1 MKHTARAGIGAGL
14 VLLAGTSVFT
24 QQAPRPSAGFPSS
37 DTAYKSTFVPDLP
50 AAPDPNMRVEDNAQ
64 GRREWMKELMGGDL
78 SPEFV
83 EALLEA
89 ARVERER
96 YPNAFAAGAAGSW
109 TNLGP
114 VRSNWIQNGPTLTQS
129 DTGRL
134 RTILVHPSNPDIVYV
149 LTSGGGLWKTSNF
162 LSPRPNWS
170 VTTDGVLGVAG
181 GAVAFGSSAN
191 TLYLGSGDPFDG
203 GAGGFVT
210 KSITGGES
218 WLPSVKVGGSTTVM
232 DVKVDTT
239 SAPDLVFVATN
250 AGLFRSTDAGTSYQA
265 SGVIPQA
272 YLAWSLAQTAGAWLV
287 TIQRANGSG
296 GIYRSTDRGASWTA
310 VNVGTADVGRITLAV
325 AEPGDPVVYAFAAR
339 AGDGAQK
346 DLFRSGDG
354 GQTWTALG
362 LATKKPVNP
371 NDDQP
376 DMNIMQDQAFYNQ
389 MVLVDPT
396 DSTRNTVY
404 IGGQLS
410 SAKSTD
416 GGATWRVISNWLA
429 QFKLPYVHADF
440 HAAAFVPQTKTL
452 LFGSDG
458 GLFVSTDGGATFSSQ
473 KNDGIASYLIYALA
487 TNDKHPDDVII
498 GLQDNGTRLRVGNSD
513 TFNQV
518 FGGDGFGVGWS
529 DAGALAS
536 IYYSFIIRT
545 PNGNPATQQKWQVGW
560 NGIDPAEFFNPAAT
574 QFFTNIYQ
582 PNAAAAPDRQTYFH
596 RTKRTLYKT
605 TNAAAL
611 WTRTYRL
618 PASVSGE
625 FRAVMHGVGT
635 GYDNLNE
642 IGVSMSGSRV
652 AISLDG
658 GQTFT
663 IRSLGAVPGMAAG
676 FTSAV
681 AWARPGEIYLSTENP
696 DPSAA
701 HLIRSLDGGAT
712 WTRVDGNGLPAVPIV
727 KLLVSSR
734 DSSRKTIYA
743 GTWLGV
749 YESTDAGATWH
760 RFGAGLP
767 LAIVNDLYMP
777 PDGSFLRAASYGRGV
792 WDYRF

>member
-1 MKHTARAGIGAGL
+1 
-14 VLLAGTSVFT
+14 
-24 QQAPRPSAGFPSS
+24 
-37 DTAYKSTFVPDLP
+37 
-50 AAPDPNMRVEDNAQ
+50 MRVEDSAQ

-83 EALLEA
+83 QALLEA
-89 ARVERER
+89 ARAERER

-114 VRSNWIQNGPTLTQS
+114 VRSNWIQNGPTVTES

-170 VTTDGVLGVAG
+170 VTTDSVLGVAG
-181 GAVAFGSSAN
+181 GAVAFGGSAN

-203 GAGGFVT
+203 GVGGFVT
-210 KSITGGES
+210 KSTTAGES
-218 WLPSVKVGGSTTVM
+218 WLASVKVGGATTVM
-232 DVKVDTT
+232 DVKVDAT
-239 SAPDLVFVATN
+239 SGSDVVFVATN
-250 AGLFRSTDAGTSYQA
+250 AGLFRSTDAGGSYQA
-265 SGVIPQA
+265 SGVIGQA

-296 GIYRSTDRGASWTA
+296 GIYRSTDRGASWSA
-310 VNVGTADVGRITLAV
+310 VSVGTTDVGRITLAV
-325 AEPGDPVVYAFAAR
+325 AEPGDPVVYAFAAK
-339 AGDGAQK
+339 AGDSAQK

-354 GQTWTALG
+354 GQTWSALG

-376 DMNIMQDQAFYNQ
+376 DMNIMQDQAFYNH

-396 DSTRNTVY
+396 DTTRNTVY

-440 HAAAFVPQTKTL
+440 HAAAFVPQTKTV

-458 GLFVSTDGGATFSSQ
+458 GLFVSTDGGSTFSSQ

-487 TNDKHPDDVII
+487 TNDKHADDVII
-498 GLQDNGTRLRVGNSD
+498 GLQDNGTRLRVGNSE

-536 IYYSFIIRT
+536 IYYSFISRT

-574 QFFTNIYQ
+574 QFFTTIYQ

-605 TNAAAL
+605 TDAATL
-611 WTRTYRL
+611 WTRVFRL
-618 PASVSGE
+618 PTTVSGE
-625 FRAVMHGVGT
+625 FRAVMHGIGT

-642 IGVSMSGSRV
+642 IGVSMSASRV

-658 GQTFT
+658 GKTFT
-663 IRSLGAVPGMAAG
+663 IRSLAAVPGMAGG

-681 AWARPGEIYLSTENP
+681 AWARPGEVYLSTENP
-696 DPSAA
+696 DPSGA

-712 WTRVDGNGLPAVPIV
+712 WTRADGNGLPPVPIS

>member
-1 MKHTARAGIGAGL
+1 

-24 QQAPRPSAGFPSS
+24 QQPPRPSSGFPSS

-50 AAPDPNMRVEDNAQ
+50 TPGPDMRVADTAE

-83 EALLEA
+83 EALLDA
-89 ARVERER
+89 ARAERER
-96 YPNAFAAGAAGSW
+96 YPNAFTAGAAGSW
-109 TNLGP
+109 INLGP
-114 VRSNWIQNGPTLTQS
+114 VRSTWIQNGPTVTES

-134 RTILVHPSNPDIVYV
+134 RTILVHPTNPDIVYV

-162 LSPRPNWS
+162 LAPRPNWS
-170 VTTDGVLGVAG
+170 VTTDSVLGVAG
-181 GAVAFGSSAN
+181 GGVAFGGSAN

-203 GAGGFVT
+203 GVGGFVT
-210 KSITGGES
+210 KSTNGGDS
-218 WLPSVKVGGSTTVM
+218 WLASVKVGGATTVM

-239 SAPDLVFVATN
+239 SGPDLVFVATN

-265 SGVIPQA
+265 SAVVAQP

-287 TIQRANGSG
+287 SIQRANGSG
-296 GIYRSTDRGASWTA
+296 GIYRSTDRGASWSA
-310 VNVGTADVGRITLAV
+310 VSVGTTDVGRITLAV
-325 AEPGDPVVYAFAAR
+325 AEPGDPVVYAFAANT
-339 AGDGAQK
+339 GNGAQK
-346 DLFRSGDG
+346 DLFRSADG
-354 GQTWTALG
+354 GQTWSALG
-362 LATKKPVNP
+362 LATKKPLNP
-371 NDDQP
+371 NEDQP
-376 DMNIMQDQAFYNQ
+376 DMNIMLDQAFYNQ

-396 DSTRNTVY
+396 DATRNTVY

-429 QFKLPYVHADF
+429 QFRLPYVHADF

-458 GLFVSTDGGATFSSQ
+458 GLFVSTDGGSAFSSQ

-498 GLQDNGTRLRVGNSD
+498 GLQDDGTRLRVGTSD

-536 IYYSFIIRT
+536 IYYSFIIRMPT
-545 PNGNPATQQKWQVGW
+545 GQPATQQKWQVGW
-560 NGIDPAEFFNPAAT
+560 NGIDPAEFFNPATT
-574 QFFTNIYQ
+574 QFFTTIYQ
-582 PNAAAAPDRQTYFH
+582 PNAAAAPDRQTYLH

-605 TNAAAL
+605 TNAAL
-611 WTRTYRL
+611 SWSRVFRL
-618 PASVSGE
+618 PANVGGE
-625 FRAVMHGVGT
+625 FRAVMHGIGT

-658 GQTFT
+658 GKTFA

-701 HLIRSLDGGAT
+701 HLIRSLDGGTT
-712 WTRVDGNGLPAVPIV
+712 WTRVDTNGLPPVPIS

-734 DSSRKTIYA
+734 DSSRQTVYA
-743 GTWLGV
+743 ATWLGV

-767 LAIVNDLYMP
+767 LAIINDLYMP